1 MRRMEKIRIGLEW
14 FRNPDHLPLILG
26 IHHGWFAEVQL
37 EVEMIEPEEHFDA
50 MDEIKAGM
58 MDIAITEPL
67 HLVEDRGNGEDVIGF
82 TRFLHTNGGVM
93 FERGKGI
100 ERPRDLIGK
109 RIQYPGAPGLGG
121 LAIVKTMVEADGGEC
136 RYEDFQPVN
145 NSFYHTE
152 ALAKDLAD
160 ATTLIFQNFEMVEA
174 RLKGL
179 DVDYFALKDWNV
191 PDFCQLILI
200 TSREIFAKRKP
211 VFQRFVKVL
220 RKAIDHIKE
229 NPKQAKEI
237 YLEFTKEDKDDLL
250 INKTIHATIPCFTYD
265 FSMSTDYYDQL
276 QKWVHQ
282 TGKIKETIDPADY
295 WTNEC
300 SL

>member
-1 MRRMEKIRIGLEW
+1 MEKIKIGLEW

-26 IHHGWFAEVQL
+26 IHQGWFQEEQL
-37 EVEMIEPEEHFDA
+37 EVEMVEPEEHFDA
-50 MDEIKAGM
+50 IEEIKAGT

-93 FERGKGI
+93 FEKGKGI

-109 RIQYPGAPGLGG
+109 RIQYPGAPGPGG

-136 RYEDFQPVN
+136 SFEDFQPIN
-145 NSFYHTE
+145 NNFYHTE
-152 ALAKDLAD
+152 ALEKDLAD
-160 ATTLIFQNFEMVEA
+160 AATVAIQNFEIVEA
-174 RLKGL
+174 RIRGL

-191 PDFCQLILI
+191 PDFCQLILT
-200 TSREIFAKRKP
+200 TSREIFEKRKHA
-211 VFQRFVKVL
+211 FQRFIKVL
-220 RKAIDHIKE
+220 RQAIDFIKE
-229 NPKQAKEI
+229 NPEQATEI
-237 YLEFTKEDKDDLL
+237 YLEFTKEDKNDPLV
-250 INKTIHATIPCFTYD
+250 NETIRATIPCFTYD

-276 QKWVHQ
+276 QKWLHE
-282 TGKIKETIDPADY
+282 TGIIKETIDPAEY